1 MGDVTYDL
9 NRFVTAQQSDYQ
21 TALSEIKSGRKRSH
35 WMWYI
40 FPQVKGLGKSSTSQY
55 YGISSIQEAEAF
67 LEHPILGHNLIEISE
82 ALLTLESNN
91 ATEIFDKPDD
101 KKLKSSM
108 TLFSMADLNC
118 PVFEKVLEKFF
129 DGRRDGKTIHIL
141 NTEVSTQM
149 TQF

>member
-82 ALLTLESNN
+82 ALLTLES
-91 ATEIFDKPDD
+91 KPP
-101 KKLKSSM
+101 
-108 TLFSMADLNC
+108 C
-118 PVFEKVLEKFF
+118 PHTWHHHK
-129 DGRRDGKTIHIL
+129 
-141 NTEVSTQM
+141 
-149 TQF
+149 